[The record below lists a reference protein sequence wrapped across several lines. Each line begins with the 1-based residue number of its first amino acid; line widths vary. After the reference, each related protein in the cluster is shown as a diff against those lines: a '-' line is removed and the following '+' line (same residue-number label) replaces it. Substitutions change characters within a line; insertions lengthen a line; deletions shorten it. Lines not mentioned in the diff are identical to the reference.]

1 MTDIV
6 HAALNA
12 QRTRFAHVKSS
23 EIRLPMASV
32 IVEDL

>member
-12 QRTRFAHVKSS
+12 QETHFVPVKSS
-23 EIRLPMASV
+23 EIRPQRASV
-32 IVEDL
+32 IVADS